1 MNTFLAELRKTSSLP
16 GTAVG
21 MAVAVLGTTGIAVL
35 NATGIRS
42 ALASG
47 HPDQV
52 GYTSPVDAVFSAA
65 PLGTVGAV
73 VVGVLV
79 VSSEYAVNSDDAG
92 GGRQI
97 GVTLTATPRRLRV
110 LAAKVAVVV
119 LVVAAAAVVALT
131 GALVV
136 ATTIVGDLAP
146 APVPIDDVLLRSLG
160 AGLYWTLTGLMAL
173 AATVVVRNGVLPL
186 VVLIANSSLVSV
198 SLLLSFVTPAA
209 FYLPDLAG
217 TQLFAGD
224 LALDSDRMLDPV
236 TGGLVM
242 AGWTAALLAVAG
254 VVLARR
260 DA

>member
-1 MNTFLAELRKTSSLP
+1 M
-16 GTAVG
+16 
-21 MAVAVLGTTGIAVL
+21 
-35 NATGIRS
+35 
-42 ALASG
+42 
-47 HPDQV
+47 
-52 GYTSPVDAVFSAA
+52 
-65 PLGTVGAV
+65 
-73 VVGVLV
+73 LV

-110 LAAKVAVVV
+110 LAAKAAVVV
-119 LVVAAAAVVALT
+119 LVVAAVAAVALT
-131 GALVV
+131 GALVA
-136 ATTIVGDLAP
+136 ATAIVGDLAP
-146 APVPIDDVLLRSLG
+146 DPVPVADVLLRSLG

-186 VVLIANSSLVSV
+186 VVLIVNSSLVSV

-224 LALDSDRMLDPV
+224 LPLDSGRMLGPV